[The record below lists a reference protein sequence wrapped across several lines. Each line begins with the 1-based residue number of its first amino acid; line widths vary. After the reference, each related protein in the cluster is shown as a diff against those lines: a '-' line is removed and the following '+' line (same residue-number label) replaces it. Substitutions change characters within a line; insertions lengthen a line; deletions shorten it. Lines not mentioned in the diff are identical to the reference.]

1 MGNQVNG
8 HPDPRDHKIT
18 RGGMTPITRIEGRK
32 AKKRYDMMDEEKRS
46 HVDQLLEY
54 EWPGTGK

>member
-8 HPDPRDHKIT
+8 HPDPRDH
-18 RGGMTPITRIEGRK
+18 IEGRK
-32 AKKRYDMMDEEKRS
+32 AKKRCDMMDEEKRS

>member
-18 RGGMTPITRIEGRK
+18 RDGMTPITRIEGRK
-32 AKKRYDMMDEEKRS
+32 AKKRCDMMDEEIGRA
-46 HVDQLLEY
+46 HV
-54 EWPGTGK
+54 

>member
-1 MGNQVNG
+1 
-8 HPDPRDHKIT
+8 
-18 RGGMTPITRIEGRK
+18 MTPITRIEGRK
-32 AKKRYDMMDEEKRS
+32 AKKRCDMMDEERRS